1 MICKQK
7 TGAKSSGH
15 DTRAVEPQKIKA
27 PPV

>member
-7 TGAKSSGH
+7 TGAKSSGF